1 MARLPVGV
9 EDMQVFRAFDDMGD
23 GFPGYHILRR
33 YRIPILRD
41 SFPYPL
47 PVLIVQE
54 GDRLAVIR
62 HAGELSALPSI
73 GPGTVAQDVP
83 YGVADDLAVVERI
96 QFLFS
101 TCVPYASLS
110 AS

>member
-47 PVLIVQE
+47 TVLIVQE
-54 GDRLAVIR
+54 GYRPAVVR
-62 HAGELSALPSI
+62 HADELPAFPGIGPVLFLVSFLLAISALTSVI
-73 GPGTVAQDVP
+73 
-83 YGVADDLAVVERI
+83 L
-96 QFLFS
+96 
-101 TCVPYASLS
+101 
-110 AS
+110 